1 MVAGEETE
9 GDARGVGVGVEGF
22 KVFLTLKRVSISM
35 YLLSIID
42 LGGGRK
48 VRWLLK

>member
-22 KVFLTLKRVSISM
+22 EVFLTLSISM
-35 YLLSIID
+35 YLLPIID
-42 LGGGRK
+42 LCGGRK